1 MIDRQNATRSALAD
15 RLHSLAIHLLR
26 RIRRSDEI
34 AGLSAPRLSALSVV
48 IYRGPI
54 SLTEL
59 ARAEQVTAP
68 TMTRLVQA
76 LVRAGLVERSVDETD
91 NRVVLVRATPAGRST
106 LESARARR
114 LAALEELLDRLSSS
128 DAAIVEQAVT
138 ALERASVSLIPG
150 IPRSAA
156 RAQRGGI

>member
-1 MIDRQNATRSALAD
+1 MSGLTELDRPALAD

-26 RIRRSDEI
+26 RIRRGDDA

-59 ARAEQVTAP
+59 AKAESVTAP

-76 LVRAGLVERSVDETD
+76 LVKAGLVEKSVDESD
-91 NRVVLVRATPAGRST
+91 NRAVLLRATPTGRDT
-106 LESARARR
+106 LNLARARR
-114 LAALEELLDRLSSS
+114 LAALEEILRRLSPD
-128 DAAIVEQAVT
+128 DAALV
-138 ALERASVSLIPG
+138 
-150 IPRSAA
+150 A
-156 RAQRGGI
+156 RAVSILEPLLG

>member
-1 MIDRQNATRSALAD
+1 MTEPVAPDRSALAD

-26 RIRRSDEI
+26 RIRRGDEA

-59 ARAEQVTAP
+59 ANAEGVTAP

-76 LVRAGLVERSVDETD
+76 LVKSGLVEKSVNESD
-91 NRVVLVRATPAGRST
+91 NRVVQLRATEAGRRT
-106 LESARARR
+106 LEVARAHR
-114 LAALEELLDRLSSS
+114 LAAMRELLDRLSPEE
-128 DAAIVEQAVT
+128 AVIVARAVN
-138 ALERASVSLIPG
+138 ALEPILRA
-150 IPRSAA
+150 
-156 RAQRGGI
+156 

>member
-1 MIDRQNATRSALAD
+1 VESATSAVSERDEGDRALLAD

-26 RIRRSDEI
+26 RIRRGDDA

-59 ARAEQVTAP
+59 AKAETVTAP

-76 LVRAGLVERSVDETD
+76 LVKSGLVEKSVDESD
-91 NRVVLVRATPAGRST
+91 NRAVLLRATPAGRAT
-106 LESARARR
+106 LDVARARR
-114 LAALEELLDRLSSS
+114 LAALEELLGQLDPS
-128 DAAIVEQAVT
+128 
-138 ALERASVSLIPG
+138 ERALVERAVSTLEPLFK
-150 IPRSAA
+150 R
-156 RAQRGGI
+156 

>member
-1 MIDRQNATRSALAD
+1 MESARGAVSAADDRERTALAD

-26 RIRRSDEI
+26 RIRRGDDE

-59 ARAEQVTAP
+59 ARAESVTAP

-76 LVRAGLVERSVDETD
+76 LVRADLVEKSVDATD
-91 NRVVLVRATPAGRST
+91 NRVVRLRATEAGRRT
-106 LESARARR
+106 LDIARARR
-114 LAALEELLDRLSSS
+114 LAALEDLLQRLGPEEM
-128 DAAIVEQAVT
+128 AIVERAVSS
-138 ALERASVSLIPG
+138 LEPLLR
-150 IPRSAA
+150 RDE
-156 RAQRGGI
+156 

>member
-1 MIDRQNATRSALAD
+1 MEPARRAVTAGDDPERSALAD

-26 RIRRSDEI
+26 RIRRGDDS

-59 ARAEQVTAP
+59 AKAESVTAP

-76 LVRAGLVERSVDETD
+76 LVRAGLVEKNVAESD
-91 NRVVLVRATPAGRST
+91 NRVVQLRATDAGRRT
-106 LESARARR
+106 LDLARARR
-114 LAALEELLDRLSSS
+114 LAALEELLQRLGPE
-128 DAAIVEQAVT
+128 DAAVV
-138 ALERASVSLIPG
+138 ERAVSSLEPLF
-150 IPRSAA
+150 R
-156 RAQRGGI
+156 RDE

>member
-1 MIDRQNATRSALAD
+1 MEPAAGAVTERPGADRAALAD

-26 RIRRSDEI
+26 RVRRGDDV

-59 ARAEQVTAP
+59 AKAESVTAP

-76 LVRAGLVERSVDETD
+76 LVKAGLVAKSVDASD
-91 NRVVLVRATPAGRST
+91 NRAVLLRATDAGRRT
-106 LESARARR
+106 LDLARARR
-114 LAALEELLDRLSSS
+114 LAAIEELLSRLDS
-128 DAAIVEQAVT
+128 DEATSV
-138 ALERASVSLIPG
+138 ERAVSLLEPLL
-150 IPRSAA
+150 
-156 RAQRGGI
+156 RA

>member
-1 MIDRQNATRSALAD
+1 MGPAAGAVTERLDAERAALAD

-26 RIRRSDEI
+26 RVRRGDDA

-59 ARAEQVTAP
+59 AKAESVTAP

-76 LVRAGLVERSVDETD
+76 LVKAGLVEKSVDASD
-91 NRVVLVRATPAGRST
+91 NRAVLLRATDAGRRT
-106 LESARARR
+106 LDLARARR
-114 LAALEELLDRLSSS
+114 LAAIEELLSRLDPDDASS
-128 DAAIVEQAVT
+128 V
-138 ALERASVSLIPG
+138 ERAVSVLEPLL
-150 IPRSAA
+150 
-156 RAQRGGI
+156 RA

>member
-1 MIDRQNATRSALAD
+1 MGPSAGAVTEPSRADRAALAD

-26 RIRRSDEI
+26 RVRRGDDA

-59 ARAEQVTAP
+59 AKAESVTAP

-76 LVRAGLVERSVDETD
+76 LVKSGLVEKSVDEAD
-91 NRVVLVRATPAGRST
+91 NRAVLLRATIAGRET
-106 LESARARR
+106 LDIARARR
-114 LAALEELLDRLSSS
+114 LAALEELLDRL
-128 DAAIVEQAVT
+128 DPGERELVDRAVGT
-138 ALERASVSLIPG
+138 LEPLFKR
-150 IPRSAA
+150 
-156 RAQRGGI
+156 

>member
-1 MIDRQNATRSALAD
+1 VTEPSVEDRSPLAD

-26 RIRRSDEI
+26 RIRRGDEA

-59 ARAEQVTAP
+59 AKAEGVTAP

-76 LVRAGLVERSVDETD
+76 LVKSGLVEKSVNESD
-91 NRVVLVRATPAGRST
+91 NRVVQLRPTEAGRRT
-106 LESARARR
+106 LDIARAHR
-114 LAALEELLDRLSSS
+114 LAAMRELLDRLSPEE
-128 DAAIVEQAVT
+128 AAVVGRAVN
-138 ALERASVSLIPG
+138 ALEPLLRA
-150 IPRSAA
+150 
-156 RAQRGGI
+156 

>member
-1 MIDRQNATRSALAD
+1 MTDPGGVDRSALSD

-26 RIRRSDEI
+26 RIRRGDDA

-59 ARAEQVTAP
+59 AKAEGVTAP

-76 LVRAGLVERSVDETD
+76 LVKSGLVEKSVNETD
-91 NRVVLVRATPAGRST
+91 NRVVQLRPTEAGRRT
-106 LESARARR
+106 LDLARAQR
-114 LAALEELLDRLSSS
+114 LAAMRELLDRLSPEE
-128 DAAIVEQAVT
+128 AAVV
-138 ALERASVSLIPG
+138 ERAVRTLEPHLQ
-150 IPRSAA
+150 A
-156 RAQRGGI
+156 

>member
-1 MIDRQNATRSALAD
+1 MSGATELDRSALAD

-26 RIRRSDEI
+26 RIRRGDDA

-59 ARAEQVTAP
+59 AKAESVTAP

-76 LVRAGLVERSVDETD
+76 LVKGGLVEKSVDESD
-91 NRVVLVRATPAGRST
+91 NRAVLLRATPTGRST
-106 LESARARR
+106 LDLARTRR
-114 LAALEELLDRLSSS
+114 FAALEEILRRLTPA
-128 DAAIVEQAVT
+128 DAAQVEHAVSIIEP
-138 ALERASVSLIPG
+138 LLR
-150 IPRSAA
+150 
-156 RAQRGGI
+156 

>member
-1 MIDRQNATRSALAD
+1 MESAAGAVTERFDADRAALAD

-26 RIRRSDEI
+26 RVRRGDDA

-59 ARAEQVTAP
+59 AKAESVTAP

-76 LVRAGLVERSVDETD
+76 LVKAGLVEKSVDAAD
-91 NRVVLVRATPAGRST
+91 NRAVLLRATEAGRRT
-106 LESARARR
+106 LDLARARR
-114 LAALEELLDRLSSS
+114 LAAIEELLSRLDHDDTIS
-128 DAAIVEQAVT
+128 V
-138 ALERASVSLIPG
+138 ERAVSILEPLL
-150 IPRSAA
+150 
-156 RAQRGGI
+156 RA

>member
-1 MIDRQNATRSALAD
+1 LDRPALAD

-26 RIRRSDEI
+26 RIRRGDDA

-59 ARAEQVTAP
+59 AKAESVTAP

-76 LVRAGLVERSVDETD
+76 LVKAGLVEKSVDESD
-91 NRVVLVRATPAGRST
+91 NRAVLLRATPTGRDT
-106 LESARARR
+106 LNLARARR
-114 LAALEELLDRLSSS
+114 LAALEEILRRLSPD
-128 DAAIVEQAVT
+128 DAALV
-138 ALERASVSLIPG
+138 
-150 IPRSAA
+150 A
-156 RAQRGGI
+156 RAVSILEPLLG

>member
-1 MIDRQNATRSALAD
+1 MDSAAGAVTEQSAPDRSALAD

-26 RIRRSDEI
+26 RIRRGDEA

-59 ARAEQVTAP
+59 AKAEGVTAP

-76 LVRAGLVERSVDETD
+76 LVKAGLVEKSIDASD
-91 NRVVLVRATPAGRST
+91 NRAVLLRTTDAGRRT
-106 LESARARR
+106 LDVARARR
-114 LAALEELLDRLSSS
+114 LAALEELLERLDPE
-128 DAAIVEQAVT
+128 DAATV
-138 ALERASVSLIPG
+138 ERAVSVLEPLL
-150 IPRSAA
+150 
-156 RAQRGGI
+156 RA

>member
-1 MIDRQNATRSALAD
+1 MSESDTPDRSVLAD

-26 RIRRSDEI
+26 RIRRGDEA

-59 ARAEQVTAP
+59 ANAEGVTAP

-76 LVRAGLVERSVDETD
+76 LVKSGLVEKSVNESD
-91 NRVVLVRATPAGRST
+91 NRVVQLRATDAGRRT
-106 LESARARR
+106 LDVARAHR
-114 LAALEELLDRLSSS
+114 LAAMRELLDRLSPE
-128 DAAIVEQAVT
+128 DAVVVTRAVN
-138 ALERASVSLIPG
+138 ALEGVIGER
-150 IPRSAA
+150 
-156 RAQRGGI
+156 